1 MKKNRLL
8 RLFSFMWKDGG
19 NFLLGISYLISML
32 VMASQNFGFNY
43 IAAMSL
49 KAVTDGMINKDQ
61 KLLIEGAIYMAKGFG
76 ILLIT
81 LPIFGYIYQYTI
93 RKTTMNIREKVFN
106 HIINLPMGEFEKR
119 HSGDFLSRLNYDI
132 NTAEGAYS
140 WQIMILLTGIISAI
154 GGITIIFS
162 INRVMF
168 LYAIV
173 TGLLNVFIN
182 VLFMKPLRRVSEK
195 IQESFSRIT
204 QKLSDTIGGA
214 FIIRSFNIGKLI
226 FEKFVELNTIL
237 YRLALKRVKYN
248 SLLASFNY
256 SIGYLIYFG
265 ELVVGGILIMDNK
278 MSFGNLVA
286 TVQLMGLM
294 SWFFGSIGNFLS
306 NLQVSLAGAE
316 RLFEILDLPLEEDLY
331 KEIKVAERK
340 DYAKEDIYIRFK
352 NVSFSYDGNQPVL
365 RNISFEIEKN
375 KKTAFVGPSGG
386 GKSTIFKLLLGFYP
400 SYDGKIEI
408 FGKELREYSIE
419 ELRDLISYVP
429 QDVYLFNGT
438 IYENVRYG
446 KLNATDEEI
455 IEALKKANAYDFVIE
470 LPEGL
475 NTKVGER
482 GLSLSGGQR
491 QRIAIARAIL
501 KNSPIL
507 LLDEAT
513 SSLDSES
520 EKLVTEA
527 LERLTEGRTT
537 LIIAHRLST
546 IENCDLIYVVD
557 NGEIREKGDH
567 RTLLSMNGKYKALWE
582 IQF

>member
-1 MKKNRLL
+1 
-8 RLFSFMWKDGG
+8 MWKDGG